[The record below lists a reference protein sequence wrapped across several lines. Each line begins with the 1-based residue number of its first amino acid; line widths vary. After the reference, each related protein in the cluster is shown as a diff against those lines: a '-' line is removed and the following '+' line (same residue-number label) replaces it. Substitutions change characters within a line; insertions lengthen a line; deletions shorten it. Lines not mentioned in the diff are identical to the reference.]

1 MPQEGAKYPEI
12 VIKNHHERRLLKG
25 HLWAFSNELVEVR
38 KDIPVGS
45 VVTLIRE
52 FDKKPFALGLYNPNS
67 LISARIISRDV
78 AATINKDFIK
88 QHITE
93 AATRRKQI
101 LQERNTARIVHSES
115 DLLPGLVIEK
125 YDTLFTFQIV
135 SAGMEQFKAEIIDAI
150 KELFFPEAIIEKN
163 SSHLRKL
170 EGLEEIE
177 QLVFGSKTNTIV
189 TDRAGT
195 KFSVSLLEGQKTG
208 FYLDQMD
215 NRPTIRR
222 YISKDSSVLDLFCND
237 GGFALNAALAG
248 AKSVTAVDASDEA
261 LKNLAKNVTLN
272 SIASG
277 IKSIKAD
284 CFDYLKSDEHT
295 YDLIILDPPSLAK
308 SKKHIPTAMRAYTDL
323 HRQAIRRLNSGG
335 IIATA
340 SCSHNISREDFLETI
355 RNAAGIERK
364 TAVILEEH
372 GAAPDHPVLITMPET
387 EYLKFF
393 VIQIV

>member
-25 HLWAFSNELVEVR
+25 HLWAFSNELVDVR

-45 VVTLIRE
+45 IVTLIRE
-52 FDKKPFALGLYNPNS
+52 FDKKPFALALYNPNS
-67 LISARIISRDV
+67 LISARILLRNT
-78 AATINKDFIK
+78 AATIDKDFIK
-88 QHITE
+88 QRIAE
-93 AATRRKQI
+93 AAARRKQ
-101 LQERNTARIVHSES
+101 LLNERNAVRLVHSES

-125 YDTLFTFQIV
+125 YGTLFTFQIV
-135 SAGMEQFKAEIIDAI
+135 SAGMEEFKAEIIDAI
-150 KELFFPEAIIEKN
+150 KELFSPEAIIEKN

-170 EGLEEIE
+170 EGLDELE
-177 QLVFGSKTNTIV
+177 QLVFGSKTDTEI

-195 KFSVSLLEGQKTG
+195 TFSVSLLQGQKTG

-248 AKSVTAVDASDEA
+248 AKSVIAVDASEEA
-261 LKNLAKNVTLN
+261 LKNLAKNIASN
-272 SIASG
+272 SITSE
-277 IKSIKAD
+277 IKSVKAD
-284 CFDYLKSDEHT
+284 CFDYLKSNEQT
-295 YDLIILDPPSLAK
+295 YDLIVLDPPSLAK
-308 SKKHIPTAMRAYTDL
+308 SKKHIATAMKAYTDL
-323 HRQAIRRLNSGG
+323 HRQAIRRLNPGG

-340 SCSHNISREDFLETI
+340 SCSHNVSRGDFLETI
-355 RNAAGIERK
+355 RNAAGIEKK